1 MRNGRRRQPVG
12 RRGTREAS
20 TRHFATPVIVVDEP
34 RDIAQQATLADDP
47 LAQARPARIAVCD
60 AWDDVDT
67 QPDALLF
74 DTLDTDEVPTLTMR
88 RPQPRAERNPTE
100 ASLERSDVGP
110 VDVGPVDVGP
120 VDVGRVIDDHA
131 GADVS
136 SSARRIAKHVS

>member
-88 RPQPRAERNPTE
+88 RPRPRAEPLYDRHHRPQRTE
-100 ASLERSDVGP
+100 GTHAELGFRSGLVAT
-110 VDVGPVDVGP
+110 VVL
-120 VDVGRVIDDHA
+120 I
-131 GADVS
+131 
-136 SSARRIAKHVS
+136 ARS